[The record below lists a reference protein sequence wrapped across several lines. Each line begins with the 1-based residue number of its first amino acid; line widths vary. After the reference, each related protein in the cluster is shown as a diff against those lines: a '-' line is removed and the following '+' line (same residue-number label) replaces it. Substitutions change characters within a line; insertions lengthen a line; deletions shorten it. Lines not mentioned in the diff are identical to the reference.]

1 MPLEADEMKN
11 AEALAEMGA
20 NLLSLPILL
29 PVVSAIVLFAWGAPS
44 RSRRVFAGV
53 ALTMSFGATLLL
65 MRESFAVGPPVLRMG
80 GFMAPYGIVL
90 IGDKLSTLL
99 LALSAG
105 LALLVMAQGFAEAR
119 PEDEHPLRLPLLFF
133 LLAGLSLAFTT
144 GDLFNLFVSFEVL
157 LLASYGL
164 LTLELRQGEI
174 PRALPYLT
182 INLVASALFVA
193 TCAFTYGLFGTLNFA
208 ELSARA
214 SLMGDDPRLLILG
227 VLFIVVFG
235 IKAGIFPFYYLLPTG
250 YPLLPASIAAFFAGM
265 LTKLGVYILLRIFGG
280 VLPGGLDSLHT
291 ALAWIGAFTMILGG
305 LSAVAEM
312 RIKTILAYHIAS
324 QIGYM
329 ALAIGLFTEAA
340 FAAAIFF
347 LIHNIVVKSGLFL
360 VSGVIEKEMG
370 TDDLSAIRGLARRS
384 PWLAASFLILALS
397 LAGIP
402 PLSGFFGKL
411 MIVRAGLEIDAF
423 ALVALSL
430 IASFITLASML
441 KIYLYAFMRPISAS
455 EAHEDDDELPSDGP
469 SPDAPLSAPAQ
480 TMLRRL
486 IPIVL
491 AALALG
497 PFAEPALRASV
508 EAADQLLDQ
517 DAYRRLILIEA
528 NQPMEGKAP

>member
-1 MPLEADEMKN
+1 MT
-11 AEALAEMGA
+11 A
-20 NLLSLPILL
+20 NLLALPILL
-29 PVVSAIVLFAWGAPS
+29 PVIAAILLFSWRARSPS
-44 RSRRVFAGV
+44 RRIFAAL
-53 ALTMSFGATLLL
+53 ALTTSFAATLLL
-65 MRESFAVGPPVLRMG
+65 LYQSFTHGPLVLRMG

-90 IGDKLSTLL
+90 VGDKLSTIL

-105 LALLVMAQGFAEAR
+105 LALIVMAQGFAER
-119 PEDEHPLRLPLLFF
+119 PIEDEHPLRLPLLFF

-164 LTLELRQGEI
+164 LTLELRQGEL

-193 TCAFTYGLFGTLNFA
+193 TCAFAYGLFGTLNFA
-208 ELSARA
+208 ELSVRAATLEGDAR
-214 SLMGDDPRLLILG
+214 LTLLG
-227 VLFIVVFG
+227 VLFIIVFG

-280 VLPGGLDSLHT
+280 VLPAGLDSLHLG
-291 ALAWIGAFTMILGG
+291 LAWIGAITMILGG

-360 VSGVIEKEMG
+360 VSGVIEREYG
-370 TDDLSAIRGLARRS
+370 TDDLNALGGLSRRS
-384 PWLAASFLILALS
+384 PWLAAAFLFLALS

-411 MIVRAGLEIDAF
+411 MIVRAGLEVDAI

-441 KIYLYAFMRPISAS
+441 KIYLYAFMRPS
-455 EAHEDDDELPSDGP
+455 AHEGEVTEGAE
-469 SPDAPLSAPAQ
+469 DAPLGRSASV
-480 TMLRRL
+480 MLRRL
-486 IPIVL
+486 APIVL

-497 PFAEPALRASV
+497 PFAEPAIQASV
-508 EAADQLLDQ
+508 EASRELRDQE
-517 DAYRRLILIEA
+517 AYRRLILIEA
-528 NQPMEGKAP
+528 NEPMKGKAP